1 MQKIITLF
9 FFFLILGAGSVTAQ
23 KRLLKKANKHYENL
37 AYKDAINLYEQ
48 IVDAGKADFDIYQKL
63 GDSYYYNSD
72 LKNALKSY
80 QKMLS
85 LGKDVP
91 AEYYAR
97 TASALKNSS
106 DFEGADKLLKEL
118 SKLKSDDS
126 RAAKLSAL
134 PDYLRDITATSGRY
148 MLSNIGVNSAKTD
161 FAPAFYKNELVFS
174 SARGNGNSGEAK
186 NKWTGQSYLSLIRA
200 TIMEDG
206 QLYKPEAFSKKL
218 DAQLH
223 ESTAAFTKDGRTV
236 YFTRNNVEG
245 IGFKTDTTGQVR
257 LKIFRAQMDASG
269 NWRDIEELPFND
281 DSYSVAH
288 PSLNADETKLYFASD
303 MPGTRGMSDIFKVDI
318 KPDGSFGIPANMG
331 SNINTEGR
339 ETFPYF
345 TEKGVLYFA
354 SDGHLGLGGLDV
366 FATGEVLNN
375 KVINLGAPVNSPAD
389 DVTFIID
396 ESTGKGYFASNREGG
411 MGDDDLYTFVESK
424 SLIGNCFGNLE
435 LTVLDDKTNQPISA
449 SLIEFKNENGEV
461 VISDKTDENGM
472 MSSNYDCADIN
483 YAIHASK
490 TDYMAK
496 IQKYKASWSVTK
508 PSIEVKLH
516 NIAPKIG
523 SDVIDILDLKPIY
536 YKYNSPET
544 LDRNRIELDQ
554 VVAYLK
560 RYPNVHVKVVAHADS
575 RGRNAYN
582 LSLSK
587 DRSVATAAYL
597 MKNGIQEYRL
607 RIDGQG
613 ENRIL
618 NRCVDNVDCEE
629 EEHVNN
635 RRTEFIIVKI

>member
-1 MQKIITLF
+1 MQKIITLL
-9 FFFLILGAGSVTAQ
+9 FFFLVLGVGSVIAQ
-23 KRLLKKANKHYENL
+23 KRLLKKADKHYENL
-37 AYKDAINLYEQ
+37 AYKDAIGLYEQ
-48 IVDAGKADFDIYQKL
+48 IVDAGKADFDVYQKL

-85 LGKDVP
+85 LSKNVP

-97 TASALKNSS
+97 TASALKNSN

-118 SKLKSDDS
+118 RELKENDS

-134 PDYLRDITATSGRY
+134 PEYLRDITATSGRY
-148 MLSNIGVNSAKTD
+148 SLANIGANSPQAD

-174 SARGNGNSGEAK
+174 SARGNGNSTETK
-186 NKWTGQSYLSLIRA
+186 NKWTGQSYLTLIKA
-200 TIMEDG
+200 AIMEDG
-206 QLYKPEAFSKKL
+206 QLYKPEVFSRKL

-223 ESTAAFTKDGRTV
+223 ESTATFTKDGSTV

-257 LKIFRAQMDASG
+257 LKIFRARMDAKG

-288 PSLNADETKLYFASD
+288 PALSHDETKLYFASD

-318 KPDGSFGIPANMG
+318 NPDGSFGIPANMG

-339 ETFPYF
+339 ETFPHV

-354 SDGHLGLGGLDV
+354 SDGHLGLGGLDI
-366 FATGEVLNN
+366 FATGKVLNN
-375 KVINLGAPVNSPAD
+375 KVINLGTPVNGPAD
-389 DVTFIID
+389 DMTFIID
-396 ESTGKGYFASNREGG
+396 ESTGKGFFASNREGG
-411 MGDDDLYTFVESK
+411 KGDDDIYTFIESK
-424 SLIGNCFGNLE
+424 SLVGNCFGNFQ
-435 LTVLDDKTNQPISA
+435 LTVKDDKSNELLAA
-449 SLIEFKNENGEV
+449 SLVEFKNPEGDI
-461 VISDKTDENGM
+461 VISNKTDANGM
-472 MSSNYDCADIN
+472 ISSNFDCADVLYTIN
-483 YAIHASK
+483 VSK

-496 IQKYKASWSVTK
+496 AQDFKASWDETK
-508 PSIEVKLH
+508 PSIEIKMR

-523 SDVIDILDLKPIY
+523 SDVISILGLDPIF
-536 YKYNSPET
+536 YKLNKTET
-544 LDRNRIELDQ
+544 LDRNKLELDQ
-554 VVAYLK
+554 VVSYLK
-560 RYPNVHVKVVAHADS
+560 RYPNVHVKVVSHADS

-587 DRSVATAAYL
+587 DRSFATAAYL
-597 MKNGIQEYRL
+597 MRNGISEYRL
-607 RIDGQG
+607 RLDGQG
-613 ENRIL
+613 ENIIL
-618 NRCVDNVDCEE
+618 NRCVDNVECEE
-629 EEHVNN
+629 EEHTRN